1 MALVHLNVTL
11 GTPVAGTPQ
20 LILKMP
26 AGIKPTAVQIQN
38 LDSATVYIGDKTISN
53 TGATRGHAI
62 LNGVSFQ
69 LWLNAGDEVYALT
82 NGAATAAGAV
92 VITYSGN

>member
-1 MALVHLNVTL
+1 MALVHINVTL
-11 GTPVAGTPQ
+11 PVPVPGTPQ

-26 AGIKPTAVQIQN
+26 IGVETTAVQIQN
-38 LDSATVYIGDKTISN
+38 LDSATIYIGDKTISN

-62 LNGVSFQ
+62 TTGVSFQ
-69 LWLNAGDEVYALT
+69 LWLKAGDEVYALT

-92 VITYSGN
+92 VITYSGI